1 MGNPYRLS
9 LKVKNLTELVQGIF
23 LSYEGY
29 LLLLTQ
35 SLGRDILVLREL
47 VSFGERVHVGGSK
60 FGFSSLISK
69 E

>member
-1 MGNPYRLS
+1 MFPSGDLLKKMGNPYRLS

-35 SLGRDILVLREL
+35 SLSRDILVM
-47 VSFGERVHVGGSK
+47 
-60 FGFSSLISK
+60 
-69 E
+69 

>member
-9 LKVKNLTELVQGIF
+9 VKVKNLTELVQGIF

-35 SLGRDILVLREL
+35 SLSRDILVLCEI
-47 VSFGERVHVGGSK
+47 VCFGERVYVGGSK